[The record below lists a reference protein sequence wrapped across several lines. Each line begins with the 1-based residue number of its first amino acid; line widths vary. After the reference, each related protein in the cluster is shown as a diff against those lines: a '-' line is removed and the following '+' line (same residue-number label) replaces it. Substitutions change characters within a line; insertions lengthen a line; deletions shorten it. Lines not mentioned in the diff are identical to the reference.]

1 MAIHKLE
8 QVNSN
13 GTKQE
18 YAGKDTSVGAADAG
32 EFVIATSSGKID
44 VSFMPNGVAA
54 DVIIATTGEALAAG
68 DFVYITGTGTV
79 MKADATSIAKAARG
93 YVLVSSL
100 TATQATVYF
109 DESNSALTG
118 LTPGATY
125 YLSATPGTITTI
137 APLASGNIVQ
147 PIGFASSATNVH
159 VNIKEPVIRA

>member
-1 MAIHKLE
+1 MATHKLE

-18 YAGKDTSVGAADAG
+18 YAGKDTSAGVGDAG
-32 EFVIATSSGKID
+32 EFVIAGSNGKID

-54 DVIIATTGEALAAG
+54 DVIIATAGEALVAG

-93 YVLVSSL
+93 YVLASVL
-100 TATQATVYF
+100 NAAQATVYF
-109 DESNSALTG
+109 DESNSALTS

-125 YLSATPGTITTI
+125 YLSATPGAITTT
-137 APLASGNIVQ
+137 APLTSGNIVQ
-147 PIGFASSATNVH
+147 PVGFASSATNVH